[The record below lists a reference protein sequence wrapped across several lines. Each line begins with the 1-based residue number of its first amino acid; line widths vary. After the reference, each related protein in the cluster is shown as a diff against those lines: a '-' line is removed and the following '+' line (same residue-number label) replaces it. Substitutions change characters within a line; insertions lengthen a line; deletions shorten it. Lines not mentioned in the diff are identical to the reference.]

1 MENEPV
7 IGHIYTKSNTMKK
20 GLVILSVA
28 FLVACASTSPMVPTQ
43 KDADRAAKEIP
54 GITLAD
60 LNEGKAIFEE
70 SCRKC
75 HSLKKPFN
83 KTDEEIKDA
92 MPRMAKRAK
101 IDERQSELVY
111 HYLVT
116 MSDGEGTK

>member
-1 MENEPV
+1 L
-7 IGHIYTKSNTMKK
+7 IIFISKSHTMKK
-20 GLVILSVA
+20 LLIILSVA
-28 FLVACASTSPMVPTQ
+28 VLVACATTSPMVPAQ
-43 KDADRAAKEIP
+43 ADADRAAKEIP

-60 LNEGKAIFEE
+60 LNEGKAIFEQ

-83 KTDEEIKDA
+83 RTDEEIKDA

-101 IDERQSELVY
+101 IDDRQKELVY

-116 MSDGEGTK
+116 MSNEDASK

>member
-1 MENEPV
+1 
-7 IGHIYTKSNTMKK
+7 MKQ
-20 GLVILSVA
+20 ILIMLSIA
-28 FLVACASTSPMVPTQ
+28 FLVSCASTSPMVPTQ
-43 KDADRAAKEIP
+43 KDAERAAKEIP

-60 LNEGKAIFEE
+60 LNEGKAIFEQ

-75 HSLKKPFN
+75 HTLKKPFN

-101 IDERQSELVY
+101 IDEKQSELVY

-116 MSDGEGTK
+116 MSDGKHSK